1 MLVFERHGIH
11 YSIEGGTA
19 IGALRHQGLI
29 PWDDDLDIGV
39 LEEDEDKLL
48 GPVSEDLSRAKKDL
62 FLIILTNNFVYLN
75 AFLLFQNRI
84 TALVGPKI
92 LPQTINFLA

>member
-1 MLVFERHGIH
+1 M
-11 YSIEGGTA
+11 
-19 IGALRHQGLI
+19 I

-48 GPVSEDLSRAKKDL
+48 GPVSEDLSKTYKDI
-62 FLIILTNNFVYLN
+62 FLMILTNNFVYLKE
-75 AFLLFQNRI
+75 FLLFQDRI

-92 LPQTINFLA
+92 LPQTINFSA

>member
-1 MLVFERHGIH
+1 MFERHGIH

-48 GPVSEDLSRAKKDL
+48 GPVSEDLSEKCK
-62 FLIILTNNFVYLN
+62 N
-75 AFLLFQNRI
+75 
-84 TALVGPKI
+84 
-92 LPQTINFLA
+92 

>member
-1 MLVFERHGIH
+1 MWYHWSWIHFIFLLVFERHGIH

-48 GPVSEDLSRAKKDL
+48 GPVSEDLSEK
-62 FLIILTNNFVYLN
+62 Y
-75 AFLLFQNRI
+75 
-84 TALVGPKI
+84 KI
-92 LPQTINFLA
+92 YS